1 MSSYIENIPRS
12 TVSTLANGRR
22 GGVVRSHGR
31 YRSEV
36 VFIVDCI
43 LGVFACIYPGPQR
56 IALRLSDMIPGLN
69 GGPGEGGAALGVIV
83 FYVVCILVFLFW
95 MNTDAQRRTQANGAN
110 PAPSVPAAETQISR
124 ALVSPRNAD
133 AACFVWPAAGCCWA
147 GRVRV
152 VCAFVAHA
160 DSEQR
165 PR

>member
-12 TVSTLANGRR
+12 TVSTPARRWLANGRW

-56 IALRLSDMIPGLN
+56 IALRLFDIIPGLN

-83 FYVVCILVFLFW
+83 FCVLCILVFLFW
-95 MNTDAQRRTQANGAN
+95 MNTDARMAQIPHRPCRRRKRKFQ
-110 PAPSVPAAETQISR
+110 
-124 ALVSPRNAD
+124 
-133 AACFVWPAAGCCWA
+133 
-147 GRVRV
+147 GRW
-152 VCAFVAHA
+152 
-160 DSEQR
+160 
-165 PR
+165 